1 VGKKLFTILASC
13 SLQNEGARTCRHQP
27 RVRNVP
33 SDQDK
38 NTEQRV
44 HVRLVA
50 CMSVLVR
57 ALRNV
62 HDFCLTPSLPS
73 LNIDTLSPTIRGK
86 IDVPFISDCPA
97 NIISGSTV
105 DFYKQ

>member
-1 VGKKLFTILASC
+1 
-13 SLQNEGARTCRHQP
+13 
-27 RVRNVP
+27 
-33 SDQDK
+33 
-38 NTEQRV
+38 
-44 HVRLVA
+44 
-50 CMSVLVR
+50 VR